1 MHVDDEGEMSPK
13 IKSVEY
19 LAVGAG
25 TVFDPPTND
34 LIYILYMQNVFLCV
48 SGEFTMNTRM
58 VRSRH
63 SATKDAEVRQSQIL
77 YPLLHWWEDGPRCQ
91 H

>member
-34 LIYILYMQNVFLCV
+34 LIYILYMQNVYLV
-48 SGEFTMNTRM
+48 Y
-58 VRSRH
+58 V
-63 SATKDAEVRQSQIL
+63 
-77 YPLLHWWEDGPRCQ
+77 YPEARVLAWRAGTSLAG
-91 H
+91 

>member
-1 MHVDDEGEMSPK
+1 MHVNDEGEMSPK

-34 LIYILYMQNVFLCV
+34 LIYILYMQNVYV
-48 SGEFTMNTRM
+48 
-58 VRSRH
+58 
-63 SATKDAEVRQSQIL
+63 
-77 YPLLHWWEDGPRCQ
+77 YPEAGVLAWRAVTSLAG
-91 H
+91 

>member
-34 LIYILYMQNVFLCV
+34 LIYILYMENVFLQYVYPGRICV
-48 SGEFTMNTRM
+48 R
-58 VRSRH
+58 
-63 SATKDAEVRQSQIL
+63 
-77 YPLLHWWEDGPRCQ
+77 
-91 H
+91 

>member
-1 MHVDDEGEMSPK
+1 MLVDDEGEMSPK

-34 LIYILYMQNVFLCV
+34 LIYILYVCRTFLHMCIRGV
-48 SGEFTMNTRM
+48 YDESPYAAFPGLF
-58 VRSRH
+58 
-63 SATKDAEVRQSQIL
+63 
-77 YPLLHWWEDGPRCQ
+77 
-91 H
+91 

>member
-1 MHVDDEGEMSPK
+1 MHADDVGEMSPK

-48 SGEFTMNTRM
+48 SGGGSFKEIEL
-58 VRSRH
+58 SRL
-63 SATKDAEVRQSQIL
+63 R
-77 YPLLHWWEDGPRCQ
+77 
-91 H
+91 

>member
-1 MHVDDEGEMSPK
+1 VEDFKNSGNAYVDDEGEMSPK

-34 LIYILYMQNVFLCV
+34 LIYILHICRTCFYVYPGRNH
-48 SGEFTMNTRM
+48 
-58 VRSRH
+58 VR
-63 SATKDAEVRQSQIL
+63 
-77 YPLLHWWEDGPRCQ
+77 
-91 H
+91 

>member
-34 LIYILYMQNVFLCV
+34 LQYILYCICRTCFYVYPGRN
-48 SGEFTMNTRM
+48 R
-58 VRSRH
+58 VR
-63 SATKDAEVRQSQIL
+63 
-77 YPLLHWWEDGPRCQ
+77 
-91 H
+91 

>member
-1 MHVDDEGEMSPK
+1 MSPK

-34 LIYILYMQNVFLCV
+34 PIYDILYAERV
-48 SGEFTMNTRM
+48 SMCIRRRKF
-58 VRSRH
+58 
-63 SATKDAEVRQSQIL
+63 
-77 YPLLHWWEDGPRCQ
+77 
-91 H
+91 